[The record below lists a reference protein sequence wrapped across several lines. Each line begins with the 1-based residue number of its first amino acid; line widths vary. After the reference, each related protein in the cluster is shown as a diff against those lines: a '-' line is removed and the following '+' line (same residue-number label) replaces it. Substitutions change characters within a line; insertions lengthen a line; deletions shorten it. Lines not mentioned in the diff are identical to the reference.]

1 MIPRTPAVT
10 IHSNNHP
17 RNILL
22 WNVMDIFPSVFP
34 AVTFTGKNPPQK
46 IYSLGSKRTQLMTDV
61 GVSENAV
68 LWFPTRHKMCAMN
81 FVGHDRSDFLCCQ
94 PTIQEYSRKWPHV
107 APCGPILSNKL
118 LLMELNI
125 CVCLSLQGHRYLQ
138 QETLFDKFG
147 AHWPAIV
154 QFLFSLDEC
163 VCCGLFE
170 SWGWAWWCGFILNLY
185 F

>member
-34 AVTFTGKNPPQK
+34 AVTFTGKNPP
-46 IYSLGSKRTQLMTDV
+46 
-61 GVSENAV
+61 SENLQSWIQTYPAHDGCGCVWKCGFMVSHSSQNVRDEFCGPRQIGFSV
-68 LWFPTRHKMCAMN
+68 LSAN
-81 FVGHDRSDFLCCQ
+81 N
-94 PTIQEYSRKWPHV
+94 SRIFKEV

>member
-34 AVTFTGKNPPQK
+34 AVIFTGKNPPLRK
-46 IYSLGSKRTQLMTDV
+46 STVLDPNVPSSWRM
-61 GVSENAV
+61 GVC
-68 LWFPTRHKMCAMN
+68 LKMRFYGFPLVTKCA
-81 FVGHDRSDFLCCQ
+81 RWIL
-94 PTIQEYSRKWPHV
+94 WPHV